1 MIQKGTDVRDALH
14 SAATALS
21 AAGVES
27 PRLDAEV
34 LLADALGV
42 SRESL
47 HSGATPSVQGG
58 AVRTFQDAV
67 RRRAVLRE
75 PVAYITGRR
84 HFRALELH
92 ADRRA
97 LIPRPESEHLVE
109 LSLQAPAG
117 ARVLDVCTGSGAVAL
132 ALKSERPDLE
142 VWGSDISED
151 ALDLAGENA
160 AALALEVTWVRSD
173 LLERLDDSF
182 DVVVA
187 NPPYV
192 AEHDR
197 AALAPEITR
206 HEPAL
211 ALFAGDDGLGVVS
224 RLFAELA
231 GRTRAEHVYV
241 EVGVGQSDAVQE
253 LALGAGFASVRAA
266 PDLAGIPRVV
276 IAERCR

>member
-1 MIQKGTDVRDALH
+1 M
-14 SAATALS
+14 
-21 AAGVES
+21 
-27 PRLDAEV
+27 
-34 LLADALGV
+34 
-42 SRESL
+42 
-47 HSGATPSVQGG
+47 
-58 AVRTFQDAV
+58 
-67 RRRAVLRE
+67 
-75 PVAYITGRR
+75 
-84 HFRALELH
+84 
-92 ADRRA
+92 
-97 LIPRPESEHLVE
+97 
-109 LSLQAPAG
+109 
-117 ARVLDVCTGSGAVAL
+117 
-132 ALKSERPDLE
+132 
-142 VWGSDISED
+142 
-151 ALDLAGENA
+151 
-160 AALALEVTWVRSD
+160 
-173 LLERLDDSF
+173 
-182 DVVVA
+182 VA